1 LAKFSIGLQSKFYHA
16 SIGFLSKKGLYWR
29 GLLCLNSRCVANEE
43 KRRDHVK
50 TATAFLVPLG
60 LAVALGLAGC
70 ASEPEKPAPAPEPA
84 AKPAPPPPPVAK
96 PAPPPPA
103 PEPKPVAKPEPP
115 KKPALITVTS
125 TELFEFNKT
134 VLTPEARAKLDQEV
148 VARAKDLGS
157 ISLVHI
163 DGHADRLGSAQYNQ
177 RLSEKRAD
185 AVQAYLVSKGFDAS
199 RMETLGSGKTNQVKS
214 CPDQAG
220 GKTDR
225 KALIECLAPNRRV
238 VVEIKGMPR

>member
-1 LAKFSIGLQSKFYHA
+1 
-16 SIGFLSKKGLYWR
+16 
-29 GLLCLNSRCVANEE
+29 
-43 KRRDHVK
+43 VK
-50 TATAFLVPLG
+50 TATVFPALG

-70 ASEPEKPAPAPEPA
+70 ATEPEKPAPAPEPV

-103 PEPKPVAKPEPP
+103 PAPQPKPVAKPEPP
-115 KKPALITVTS
+115 KKPAVITVTS
-125 TELFEFNKT
+125 TGLFEFNKA

-157 ISLVHI
+157 ISLVHV

-177 RLSEKRAD
+177 RLSEKRAE
-185 AVQAYLVSKGFDAS
+185 AVQAYLVSKGFEVS
-199 RMETLGSGKTNQVKS
+199 KIETLGSGKTNQVKS
-214 CPDQAG
+214 CPDQ
-220 GKTDR
+220 KNR

-238 VVEIKGMPR
+238 VVELKGMPR